1 MNKSIRNRLT
11 FDGKNYKNID
21 PWTNEDPTAWTWLS
35 GNAQDNDKDLY
46 GIVPFIYRVIN
57 LTANAVAS
65 MPFALVDA
73 NGEDFD
79 VTSEWEN
86 KAGIIPNPTA
96 FMRLCSLSLSLFGS
110 SYWLKERNRVKVR
123 ELSYLVPTTIT
134 PTITA
139 SDGLTGFKRS
149 TGQFLKDFMPED
161 IIHIWEPDARVE
173 VGPPLAWRFKAMLYA
188 GGLLHWEDV
197 FVTEFLA
204 RGGIKPTML
213 MVKGIPNPADRERV
227 ENYWD
232 KFIKGWFKISGKV
245 FNAEAMEPKTVGDGI
260 EGLQNSTLTPEKR
273 EDICVAAG
281 IPLSVVMSNAANFAT
296 SQNDRRQFYE
306 NVILPDCEL
315 ICSTLNDQLWG
326 NLNPP
331 IYMEP
336 RPETLDAFQEDESSR
351 AGAFKTYV
359 DGGMRPE
366 IAAQVVGVE
375 LPPGVE
381 EYEDMFEEEEE
392 PEPVSEVA
400 PLAAPQPEELP
411 EEGDQPQGKA
421 TDEMPA
427 DGAQTQEKP
436 AQGKAIKYND
446 NHDELGRFAE
456 GGGGGRAG
464 TAVSTRKPLP
474 EKFNYNS
481 TDEVVSGRIAFGF
494 TPDNEIVQSTYDD
507 ESQSQVSHGQLARG
521 AGLEDEGSFK
531 VRGYLTHF
539 KDEDSVSHPVA
550 IVYSQSNIGKG
561 PEQRIKYFERNIDR
575 LVNETGFEKIE
586 QVYISF
592 DGGYS
597 GRTIESWNPDD
608 LQSYITWKA
617 MHDLDIWK
625 RKAHKAFTKGDPLTF
640 EFTTTYIPPAICA
653 TIASQLASVSNEK
666 DIDIV
671 FTGIEN
677 KSATIVMDAT
687 GGEIKALLDGIRL
700 GVEALKRGE

>member
-35 GNAQDNDKDLY
+35 GNTQDNDKDLY
-46 GIVPFIYRVIN
+46 GIVPFIFRVIN

-86 KAGIIPNPTA
+86 KAGIIPNPTS

-213 MVKGIPNPADRERV
+213 MIKGIPNPADRERV
-227 ENYWD
+227 ETYWD

-260 EGLQNSTLTPEKR
+260 EGLQDSTLTPEKR

-326 NLNPP
+326 NLNRPL
-331 IYMEP
+331 YMEP
-336 RPETLDAFQEDESSR
+336 RPETLDAFQEDEASR

-381 EYEDMFEEEEE
+381 EYEDMFEEEE

-411 EEGDQPQGKA
+411 EEGDQPQGEA
-421 TDEMPA
+421 TEEIEMPA
-427 DGAQTQEKP
+427 AMMS
-436 AQGKAIKYND
+436 
-446 NHDELGRFAE
+446 F
-456 GGGGGRAG
+456 
-464 TAVSTRKPLP
+464 
-474 EKFNYNS
+474 
-481 TDEVVSGRIAFGF
+481 
-494 TPDNEIVQSTYDD
+494 
-507 ESQSQVSHGQLARG
+507 
-521 AGLEDEGSFK
+521 AGL
-531 VRGYLTHF
+531 
-539 KDEDSVSHPVA
+539 
-550 IVYSQSNIGKG
+550 
-561 PEQRIKYFERNIDR
+561 
-575 LVNETGFEKIE
+575 
-586 QVYISF
+586 
-592 DGGYS
+592 
-597 GRTIESWNPDD
+597 
-608 LQSYITWKA
+608 
-617 MHDLDIWK
+617 HDLDIWK

-640 EFTTTYIPPAICA
+640 KFTTTYIPPAICA